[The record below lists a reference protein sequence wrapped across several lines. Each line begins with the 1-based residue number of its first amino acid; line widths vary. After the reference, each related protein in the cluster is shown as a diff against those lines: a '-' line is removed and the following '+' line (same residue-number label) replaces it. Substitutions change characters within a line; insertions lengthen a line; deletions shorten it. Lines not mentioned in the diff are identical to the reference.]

1 MKLTYSCNILLSVVC
16 GYPKSIIPYR
26 LLLQLFEVFSK
37 HFDDLVQEEEDFG
50 GVGVAFC
57 EGEKVEVVVSDVEI
71 LRVVEE

>member
-1 MKLTYSCNILLSVVC
+1 M
-16 GYPKSIIPYR
+16 
-26 LLLQLFEVFSK
+26 
-37 HFDDLVQEEEDFG
+37 QEEEDFG